1 MLGSSTQVC
10 VERASGRRVA
20 GRSLGPV
27 GNAIDYVIVRLRL
40 SEGHCLK
47 MGKVEEEG
55 VQRLPGIHTL
65 CTCTQV
71 CLCLSHY
78 ITHAYMQACTH
89 FRNLFSKSNT
99 ICMVNCCHVST
110 EQSGKALIEFKRVMF
125 WNTEGLMKELK
136 LHYDQEQFYT
146 PS

>member
-1 MLGSSTQVC
+1 MCWEAQHKC
-10 VERASGRRVA
+10 VWKGRQA
-20 GRSLGPV
+20 EEWQADPWGLWEKQQSHT
-27 GNAIDYVIVRLRL
+27 VRLRL
-40 SEGHCLK
+40 SEGHGLK